1 MSGASWT
8 PTRTS
13 DSYTPAVQLEAGKPP
28 KPCSVKCI
36 RCVSV
41 QEARECVAAGGV
53 AWVRRDEWERVSLA
67 FSVVSACE
75 VARDGGE

>member
-1 MSGASWT
+1 MTEPARTWT

-28 KPCSVKCI
+28 RRCSVKHI

-41 QEARECVAAGGV
+41 EAARECVALGGV
-53 AWVRRDEWERVSLA
+53 AWVRREEWERVGR
-67 FSVVSACE
+67 VG
-75 VARDGGE
+75 RGESND